1 MIHLN
6 TPAEDIKEI
15 TTGIAAITELLEE
28 NMAREGC
35 EGEEIFI
42 APHQAGGLLYAS
54 KHLAQQATLLAE
66 SIVDR
71 EEDGL

>member
-1 MIHLN
+1 MIHPN
-6 TPAEDIKEI
+6 TRAADIKEI

-35 EGEEIFI
+35 EGEETFI

-54 KHLAQQATLLAE
+54 KHLAQKATLLAE
-66 SIVDR
+66 FIS
-71 EEDGL
+71 DGKGGES